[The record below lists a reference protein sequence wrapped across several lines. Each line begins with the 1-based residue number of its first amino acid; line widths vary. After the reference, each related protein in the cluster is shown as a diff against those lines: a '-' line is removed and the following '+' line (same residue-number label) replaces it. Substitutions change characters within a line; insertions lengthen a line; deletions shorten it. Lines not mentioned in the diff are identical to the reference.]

1 MIKKPQKT
9 ILFTCLLLLFA
20 LNICAQKNRFIYIQ
34 AESKQPFYVKVGDRL
49 FGSSEAGYLIIPRLT
64 EGTYDLSISF
74 PKNEWPQQNVTCI
87 VKEADAGYLLK
98 IFGDR
103 GWGLANLQTM
113 QVTLAKKEAVSNAD
127 FSYEMATDSFSLV
140 LASVVNDPGILKRQ
154 KNLNDTQSVAA
165 NENKPAG
172 KPPVVEEAKAGFAD
186 GKKEPALIV
195 KSAIVKLKQESTPG
209 GLNISFLDVSNNK
222 ADTVLIFIPVANVAV
237 DKVKKTKPE
246 QLKTELK
253 RDTLQPGDSRFLDI
267 ELPNPNL
274 GTDTV
279 ILLTD
284 TVAVKEKKPASQNT
298 RCVKTAT
305 DKDFLG
311 LRKQMAAALK
321 ESDMIN
327 VALKKFRSICFSTEQ
342 IKDLSSL
349 LLSDEGKY
357 KLYVAAYPFVSDLPE
372 FNSLESQLKDEYYI
386 VRFKAMV
393 RQ

>member
-1 MIKKPQKT
+1 MMKKPQKT

-20 LNICAQKNRFIYIQ
+20 LNICAQKNHFIYIQ
-34 AESKQPFYVKVGDRL
+34 AESKQPFYVKLGDHL
-49 FGSSEAGYLIIPRLT
+49 FGSSDAGYLIIPRLT

-74 PKNEWPQQNVTCI
+74 PMNEWPQQNVTCI
-87 VKEADAGYLLK
+87 IKEADAGYLLK
-98 IFGDR
+98 NFVDR

-113 QVTLAKKEAVSNAD
+113 QVTMAKEEAVSNVD

-154 KNLNDTQSVAA
+154 KNLKDTQSVAA

-172 KPPVVEEAKAGFAD
+172 QPLVGEEVKAGFAD
-186 GKKEPALIV
+186 GKKEPALMV
-195 KSAIVKLKQESTPG
+195 KSAIVKLKQESIPG
-209 GLNISFLDVSNNK
+209 GLNISFLDVSNK

-237 DKVKKTKPE
+237 DEVKKTKPGH
-246 QLKTELK
+246 LKTELK

-284 TVAVKEKKPASQNT
+284 TMAVKEKKPASQNT
-298 RCVKTAT
+298 RCAKTAT

-327 VALKKFRSICFSTEQ
+327 VALKKFRSMCFSTEQ

-349 LLSDEGKY
+349 FLSDEGKY

-393 RQ
+393 HQ